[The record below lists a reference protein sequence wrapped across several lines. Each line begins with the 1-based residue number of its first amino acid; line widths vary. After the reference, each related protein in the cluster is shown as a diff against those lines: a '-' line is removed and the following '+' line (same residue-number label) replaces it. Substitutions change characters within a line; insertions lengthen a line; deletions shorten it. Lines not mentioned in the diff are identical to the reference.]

1 MSSAFSPSLG
11 GWRWAVKIG
20 VYVLTPRPGRV
31 ELVLEVGLPRPRS
44 YELITSE
51 PFTERKQL
59 LLEHLGMRKAS

>member
-11 GWRWAVKIG
+11 GWRWAVKI
-20 VYVLTPRPGRV
+20 V

-59 LLEHLGMRKAS
+59 LLEHLGMTLPPGKAS